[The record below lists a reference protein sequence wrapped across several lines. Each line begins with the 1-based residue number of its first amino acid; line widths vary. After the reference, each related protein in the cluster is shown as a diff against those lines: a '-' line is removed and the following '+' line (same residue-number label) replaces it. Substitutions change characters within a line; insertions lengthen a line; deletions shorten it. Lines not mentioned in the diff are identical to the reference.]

1 MKKYLIASHGKLASG
16 LKSSLEVL
24 TGIKDNVTVINA
36 YLADQ
41 PVNVAQEVQKFLK
54 TLNKEDIGIIFT
66 DLVGGSVNREVVE
79 QTKDLKQVFV
89 VSSVNL
95 PTILAVVLDQEP
107 MNVAH
112 LKELVASAP
121 VEVMSLNSNVASLSD
136 DDFLI

>member
-36 YLADQ
+36 YLADK

-107 MNVAH
+107 MNVSH

-136 DDFLI
+136 DDFLV

>member
-107 MNVAH
+107 MNVVH

-136 DDFLI
+136 DDFLV

>member
-24 TGIKDNVTVINA
+24 TGIKDNVTVIDA
-36 YLADQ
+36 YLRDQ

-54 TLNKEDIGIIFT
+54 TLTKEDIGIIFT
-66 DLVGGSVNREVVE
+66 DLVGGSVNREVLE

-112 LKELVASAP
+112 LQELVASAP

-136 DDFLI
+136 DDFLV

>member
-36 YLADQ
+36 YLSDQ

-136 DDFLI
+136 DDFLV

>member
-136 DDFLI
+136 DDFLV

>member
-24 TGIKDNVTVINA
+24 TGIKDNVTDINA

-54 TLNKEDIGIIFT
+54 TLTKEDIGIIFT

-121 VEVMSLNSNVASLSD
+121 VEVMSLDSNVASLSD
-136 DDFLI
+136 EDFLV

>member
-121 VEVMSLNSNVASLSD
+121 VEVMSLDSNVASLSD
-136 DDFLI
+136 EDFLV